1 MQAEAPPFV
10 FDPHSP
16 EFEADPTPT
25 YRHLQ
30 RHAPVFYWERGRTF
44 ILSKYHDI
52 LSIMKDPRFSRSARD
67 GLYYQPLPAQ
77 PEYEDYR
84 LVNER
89 GLFMVTPT
97 DHLRLR
103 RLINP
108 AFSPRSVEWLRAE
121 IAEITR
127 EALDALPDRE
137 LIDLAPLADNVPMR
151 VIGRLLAIPADLE
164 ASFVEFGRTR
174 LQLLSPVMPADQRD
188 RLIRGLA
195 PGYALIRG
203 LIGERRESPGHDL
216 LSALIHHED
225 ERLSEPEMLGL
236 VEALIVAGTDTTGHT
251 LRFLLLA
258 LLKNPEQLARVREA
272 PARAREA
279 LEEGLRFDRF
289 NRFGV
294 PSYALEDLEIRG
306 VAIAKGQMVMPL
318 TGAMGHDPEVFKR
331 PGEFD
336 IDRPDLSEVRNFGA
350 GPHACLGLHLARL
363 EIEVIIPILLAR
375 FPEMQLAG
383 PPRYQPH
390 AFFRVIGELP
400 VKVRRGA
407 A

>member
-1 MQAEAPPFV
+1 MQADAPPFV

-16 EFEADPTPT
+16 AYEADPTPT
-25 YRHLQ
+25 YRYLQ
-30 RHAPVFYWERGRTF
+30 EHAPVFYWERGRTF
-44 ILSKYHDI
+44 VLSKYRDI
-52 LSIMKDPRFSRSARD
+52 IDVMKDPRFSRSARD
-67 GLYYQPLPAQ
+67 GMYYQPIPSL

-89 GLFMVTPT
+89 GLFMVTPA

-127 EALDALPDRE
+127 EALDALPDGE
-137 LIDLAPLADNVPMR
+137 LVDLAPFADNVPMR
-151 VIGRLLAIPADLE
+151 VIGRLLAIPAGLE
-164 ASFVEFGRTR
+164 TRFLEFGRTR
-174 LQLLSPVMPADQRD
+174 LQLISPVMPADQRD

-195 PGYALIRG
+195 PGYAMIRALIC
-203 LIGERRESPGHDL
+203 ERRASPGHDL
-216 LSALIHHED
+216 LSTFIHHED

-258 LLKNPEQLARVREA
+258 LLKDPEQLARLRDA
-272 PARAREA
+272 PTRAREA
-279 LEEGLRFDRF
+279 MEESLRFDRF

-294 PSYALEDLEIRG
+294 PSYALEDLTIRG

-318 TGAMGHDPEVFKR
+318 TGAMGHDPEIFKR

-336 IDRPDLSEVRNFGA
+336 IDRPDLSEARNFGV

-363 EIEVIIPILLAR
+363 EIDVIVPILLER
-375 FPEMQLAG
+375 FPEMHLAG

-400 VKVRRGA
+400 VKVRGA